1 MRERLIVGRVALM
14 LCALIVSAGVAAA
27 QQTSTS
33 TELKNFT
40 VVSVDGNQ
48 VVLAGTGGAREI
60 TVPDDYRFTVDGKQ
74 MSVHDLK
81 PGMTGT
87 ATITTKTTVT
97 PVYVT
102 QVKQAE
108 VYQASGSS
116 IILRGPDGFQSFTE
130 GQIDKR
136 GIKIIIDGKPVKFTD
151 LRRGDRLTAT
161 IVTTGTP
168 QIITERQVEAMLA
181 KAPDATPTST
191 AATTAAAPLASTSIQ
206 TSAAAPAGSP
216 AAPPSAD
223 AAATAPTAVAV
234 SDSTAPE
241 ASPAIPPA
249 TAAESATN
257 WMAWGMGALALV
269 ALVAW
274 VMRRQQRV

>member
-1 MRERLIVGRVALM
+1 MRERVIVRRVVPM
-14 LCALIVSAGVAAA
+14 LGVLLVSAGLAAA
-27 QQTSTS
+27 QQTSTT

-60 TVPDDYRFTVDGKQ
+60 TVPDDFRFTVDGKQ

-81 PGMTGT
+81 AGMTGT

-151 LRRGDRLTAT
+151 LRKGDRLTAT

-168 QIITERQVEAMLA
+168 QIITERQVEAILA
-181 KAPDATPTST
+181 NAPPAPAATAASTAPASLPSTSSQTSAPAPVAST
-191 AATTAAAPLASTSIQ
+191 AAPPAAPATAASPTTAAASD
-206 TSAAAPAGSP
+206 SAASGAAAAIP
-216 AAPPSAD
+216 AA
-223 AAATAPTAVAV
+223 TE
-234 SDSTAPE
+234 PE
-241 ASPAIPPA
+241 S
-249 TAAESATN
+249 STN
-257 WMAWGMGALALV
+257 WMAWGAGALALLL
-269 ALVAW
+269 LVAW
-274 VMRRQQRV
+274 IMKRQQRV

>member
-1 MRERLIVGRVALM
+1 M
-14 LCALIVSAGVAAA
+14 LCAVLVSAGLAAA
-27 QQTSTS
+27 QQTSTT

-60 TVPDDYRFTVDGKQ
+60 TVPDDFRFTVDGKQ

-130 GQIDKR
+130 GEIDKR

-151 LRRGDRLTAT
+151 LRKGDRLTAT
-161 IVTTGTP
+161 IVTAGTP
-168 QIITERQVEAMLA
+168 QIITERQVEAILA
-181 KAPDATPTST
+181 NAPPAST
-191 AATTAAAPLASTSIQ
+191 ASTSIQ
-206 TSAAAPAGSP
+206 TPAPAPVSDNAAPGTAAAIP
-216 AAPPSAD
+216 AA
-223 AAATAPTAVAV
+223 TQ
-234 SDSTAPE
+234 PE
-241 ASPAIPPA
+241 S
-249 TAAESATN
+249 STN
-257 WMAWGMGALALV
+257 WLAWGMAALALV

-274 VMRRQQRV
+274 VMKRQQRA

>member
-1 MRERLIVGRVALM
+1 M
-14 LCALIVSAGVAAA
+14 LCALLVSAGLAAA
-27 QQTSTS
+27 QQTSTT

-40 VVSVDGNQ
+40 VVAVDGNQ

-60 TVPDDYRFTVDGKQ
+60 TVPDDFRFTVDGKQ

-81 PGMTGT
+81 AGMTGT

-136 GIKIIIDGKPVKFTD
+136 GVKIIIDGKPVKFTD
-151 LRRGDRLTAT
+151 LRKGDRLTAT
-161 IVTTGTP
+161 IVTAGTP
-168 QIITERQVEAMLA
+168 QIITERQVEAILA
-181 KAPDATPTST
+181 KAPVAPAATPAST
-191 AATTAAAPLASTSIQ
+191 APLPSTSIQ
-206 TSAAAPAGSP
+206 TSAAAPVGSASAQP
-216 AAPPSAD
+216 A
-223 AAATAPTAVAV
+223 AAATAATPITAPV
-234 SDSTAPE
+234 SDSAAPE
-241 ASPAIPPA
+241 AAAAIPAA
-249 TAAESATN
+249 TEPESSTN
-257 WMAWGMGALALV
+257 WLGWGMGALALV

-274 VMRRQQRV
+274 YMRRQQRA